1 MQRSGSQ
8 KFLLVIS
15 IIDIVVGAFALIG
28 AILLIMGGGMVAA
41 DPTVLADSGLT
52 ADEAGIASGA
62 FSFLGLVSLFTGAI
76 GLLEGILG
84 IRAANDNQKIMPVW
98 VLSLIG
104 LIGSVVGVVMSIAN
118 GSIGAQA
125 VNLIAMLAGSALM
138 FWVANNIKR
147 QAGK

>member
-84 IRAANDNQKIMPVW
+84 IRAANDN
-98 VLSLIG
+98 
-104 LIGSVVGVVMSIAN
+104 
-118 GSIGAQA
+118 
-125 VNLIAMLAGSALM
+125 
-138 FWVANNIKR
+138 
-147 QAGK
+147 